1 MKKQIALG
9 ILAHVDAGKT
19 TLSENILVHTG
30 VIRTA
35 GRVDRG
41 DTHLDTDAMERER
54 GITIFTRQAVF
65 PLGEETE
72 VTLLDTPGHV
82 DFTPEMERTL
92 KVLDAAVLLISARE
106 GVNGHVRAIWK
117 LLEHY
122 GLPVLIFVNKMDQT
136 EGDHAG
142 ILAQLKSELAEG
154 VVDFSGALAREEVL
168 EETAVLDEALMEKL
182 LAGEEPSEEEL
193 QRLFR
198 ERRLFPV
205 WFGSALRDDGID
217 ALLAGMEQFLP
228 PLDRGAEAAGEPFGA
243 LVYKI
248 TRENG
253 QRLTWMKITAGTLKV
268 RQLVETEAGEEKVTE
283 LRIYSGDRFTAIP
296 EAVPGMICAVPGFSG
311 TYVGQGLGSASDA
324 GQEQMQ
330 PILSCAL
337 LLPPGTDLHHAF
349 QDLKKLEEEEPMLHL
364 SFDEETREISA
375 EVYGQ
380 VQIEILTRRIRER
393 FGYEASFGPG
403 RIVYRETIQSVTEGV
418 GHFEPLRHYAE
429 VHLRMEPLSPG
440 SGLQFDSE
448 CPVNALARN
457 WQRLILTHLQ
467 ERQFYGVLTKSVI
480 TDMRIVL
487 TGGRAHE
494 KHTEGGDFRKAT
506 YRAVRQGLMMAENLL
521 LEPVYEFE
529 LRVPA
534 ASLGKA
540 LTDLQM
546 MDASIQAPEVGTEF
560 SVVRGTVP
568 AAALLKG
575 TGGQFT
581 GGYAAEVAA
590 YTRGEG
596 SLSTS
601 MKGYAPCRN
610 AEEVI
615 AAIGYDP
622 EADVRNPSSSVFCSH
637 GVGTIVPWDR
647 VRDYMHVDTGFR
659 FPWEQ
664 RALPDAMQPLELLDD
679 PEQNP
684 DFAQD
689 MQEAEELSA
698 QERERIGAQ
707 GFSGS
712 YAGRRAVS
720 AEPESFEEQKKAYDA
735 QEEDLKRIFE
745 RTYGPIV
752 EKRVRQEEKPREFGH
767 VPKPVYRKPQAPRE
781 HYLLVDGYNIIF
793 AWEEL
798 KTLALKDIK
807 AARDRLMDI
816 LSNYA
821 GYKGENVILVFDAYK
836 VKGGTGEVSHFHNID
851 VVYTRQAET
860 ADLYIEKT
868 AHTLSKKYSVTVATS
883 DAIEQVIIMG
893 AGAIRMSAAGLLE
906 EVRRTEQEIREK
918 FTKE

>member
-1 MKKQIALG
+1 MQNQISLG

-19 TLSENILVHTG
+19 TLSENILLHTG
-30 VIRTA
+30 VIRSA

-41 DTHLDTDAMERER
+41 DTHLDTDEMERER

-65 PLGEETE
+65 PLGEETQ

-122 GLPVLIFVNKMDQT
+122 GLPVLVFVNKMDQT
-136 EGDHAG
+136 EGDHTQ
-142 ILAQLKSELAEG
+142 ILRILRSELSEG
-154 VVDFSGALAREEVL
+154 AVDFSGALPREEML
-168 EETAVLDEALMEKL
+168 EEAAVLDEELMERVL
-182 LAGEEPSEEEL
+182 LGEEPSEEDL
-193 QRLFR
+193 MRLFR
-198 ERRLFPV
+198 ERKLFPV
-205 WFGSALRDDGID
+205 WFGSALRDEGVDD
-217 ALLAGMEQFLP
+217 LLAGMQQFLP
-228 PLDRGAEAAGEPFGA
+228 GIRSTQDEAEKPFGA

-253 QRLTWMKITAGTLKV
+253 QRLTFMKITSGTLKV
-268 RQLVETEAGEEKVTE
+268 RQPVQTEEDEEKVTE
-283 LRIYSGDRFTAIP
+283 LRIYSGDRYTAIP
-296 EAVPGMICAVPGFSG
+296 EAVPGMIAAVPGLVG
-311 TYVGQGLGSASDA
+311 THVGQGLGTEADA
-324 GQEQMQ
+324 QQEQLQ
-330 PILSCAL
+330 PILSCVL
-337 LLPPGTDLHHAF
+337 QLPPGTDLHHAF

-364 SFDEETREISA
+364 RYDEETKEIAA

-393 FGYEASFGPG
+393 FGYDVTFGPG
-403 RIVYRETIQSVTEGV
+403 RIVYRETIRSVTEGV

-448 CPVNALARN
+448 CPVNLLARN

-467 ERQFYGVLTKSVI
+467 ERVFYGVLTKSVI

-534 ASLGKA
+534 AALGKA
-540 LTDLQM
+540 LTDLQL
-546 MDASIQAPEVGTEF
+546 MDAAIEAPEVGTDF

-575 TGGQFT
+575 TGSGFT

-596 SLSTS
+596 SLATTL
-601 MKGYAPCRN
+601 KGYAPCKN

-615 AAIGYDP
+615 AAAGYDP

-659 FPWEQ
+659 FPWESK
-664 RALPDAMQPLELLDD
+664 ALPEADAGYEVSR
-679 PEQNP
+679 
-684 DFAQD
+684 AG
-689 MQEAEELSA
+689 LSA
-698 QERERIGAQ
+698 GETERADAEAY
-707 GFSGS
+707 SGNF
-712 YAGRRAVS
+712 AGTRQ
-720 AEPESFEEQKKAYDA
+720 EPETFEEQKRAYDA

-752 EKRVRQEEKPREFGH
+752 EKRVRQEEKPREFGR
-767 VPKPVYRKPQAPRE
+767 VPAPTYRKPQPPRE

-798 KTLALKDIK
+798 KRLAIHDIK

-821 GYKGENVILVFDAYK
+821 GYRGENVILVFDAYK
-836 VKGGTGEVSHFHNID
+836 VRGGTGEVSRFHNID

-868 AHTLSKKYSVTVATS
+868 AHVLSKKYHVTVATS
-883 DAIEQVIIMG
+883 DAIEQVIILG
-893 AGAIRMSAAGLLE
+893 AGAVRMSADGLLE
-906 EVRRTEQEIREK
+906 EVRRAENEIREK
-918 FTKE
+918 YTKE